1 MLQILP
7 PLTYAAAAI
16 IILMVA
22 LGRGASPALRWGL
35 PAATGA
41 LLVVFSLWTLAEEG
55 LIQFWINHTTTL
67 AGVQVWFDLVI
78 GLHRGLQA
86 FLEVDLAQ
94 ALGHRPRRAVAEHR
108 AVDGDDRHHEHRGR
122 GDEGLVRLLR
132 LVDGEGAFLHL
143 HLRLAGEAQDGGAGD
158 AVQDL
163 GPELAGDDA
172 CRP

>member
-7 PLTYAAAAI
+7 PLAYAAAAI

-41 LLVVFSLWTLAEEG
+41 LLVVFSLWTVAEEG

-78 GLHRGLQA
+78 AVAISFVLIA
-86 FLEVDLAQ
+86 
-94 ALGHRPRRAVAEHR
+94 PRARAVGMPLLPWAIAVIATASVALLPMLARLFWLEAR
-108 AVDGDDRHHEHRGR
+108 ATR
-122 GDEGLVRLLR
+122 
-132 LVDGEGAFLHL
+132 
-143 HLRLAGEAQDGGAGD
+143 
-158 AVQDL
+158 
-163 GPELAGDDA
+163 
-172 CRP
+172 RP

>member
-7 PLTYAAAAI
+7 PLAYAAAAI

-41 LLVVFSLWTLAEEG
+41 LLVVFSLWTVAEEG

-78 GLHRGLQA
+78 AVAISFVLIA
-86 FLEVDLAQ
+86 
-94 ALGHRPRRAVAEHR
+94 PRARAVGMPLLPWGLAVIATASVALLPMLARLFWLEAR
-108 AVDGDDRHHEHRGR
+108 ATR
-122 GDEGLVRLLR
+122 
-132 LVDGEGAFLHL
+132 
-143 HLRLAGEAQDGGAGD
+143 
-158 AVQDL
+158 
-163 GPELAGDDA
+163 
-172 CRP
+172 RP

>member
-7 PLTYAAAAI
+7 PLAYAAAAI

-41 LLVVFSLWTLAEEG
+41 LLVVFSLWTVAEEG

-78 GLHRGLQA
+78 AVAISFVLIA
-86 FLEVDLAQ
+86 
-94 ALGHRPRRAVAEHR
+94 PRARAVGMPLFPWAIAVIASASVALLPMLARLFWLEAR
-108 AVDGDDRHHEHRGR
+108 ATR
-122 GDEGLVRLLR
+122 
-132 LVDGEGAFLHL
+132 
-143 HLRLAGEAQDGGAGD
+143 
-158 AVQDL
+158 
-163 GPELAGDDA
+163 
-172 CRP
+172 RP

>member
-7 PLTYAAAAI
+7 PLAYAAAAI

-41 LLVVFSLWTLAEEG
+41 LLVVFSLWTVAEEG

-78 GLHRGLQA
+78 AVAISFVLMA
-86 FLEVDLAQ
+86 
-94 ALGHRPRRAVAEHR
+94 PRARAVGMPLLPWGIAVIATASVALLPMLARLFWLEAR
-108 AVDGDDRHHEHRGR
+108 ATR
-122 GDEGLVRLLR
+122 
-132 LVDGEGAFLHL
+132 
-143 HLRLAGEAQDGGAGD
+143 
-158 AVQDL
+158 
-163 GPELAGDDA
+163 
-172 CRP
+172 RP